1 MNKYQFDINNESSKK
16 TNFKP
21 DINKLSTNKKYHL
34 LANIVIRDIRTIPEW
49 IL

>member
-1 MNKYQFDINNESSKK
+1 MNRYQFDIINESSKN

-21 DINKLSTNKKYHL
+21 DINKLDINKKCQFL
-34 LANIVIRDIRTIPEW
+34 ENIVIRDIRTVPEW